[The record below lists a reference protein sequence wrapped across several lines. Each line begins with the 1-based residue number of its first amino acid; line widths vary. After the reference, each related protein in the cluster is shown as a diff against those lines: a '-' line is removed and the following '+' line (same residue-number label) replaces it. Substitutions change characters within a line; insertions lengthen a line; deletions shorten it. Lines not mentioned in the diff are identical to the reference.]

1 MRLAPRLAWLLIGGL
16 VLPGCG
22 GPSTD
27 PSGLVPP
34 SAPSRSP
41 AESTEPIN
49 RSAPPDI
56 GLTPLPTAQQVQQAA
71 PGGRRDPFQ
80 PLPVTQKA
88 KAAATQSEGT
98 GATTVDQ
105 QRQQDGSDPASDP
118 GSGLEL
124 TGVLLVGGESRA
136 LVRNASTSGVLCVS
150 SDGRCE
156 GDRQSLLPAGWSVL
170 AIDVQRGCIR
180 LAQDGQAQT
189 PVCMA

>member
-1 MRLAPRLAWLLIGGL
+1 MRLASLLIGGF
-16 VLPGCG
+16 VLSGCG
-22 GPSTD
+22 GSSTD
-27 PSGLVPP
+27 PSSLVPP
-34 SAPSRSP
+34 TAPIRST

-80 PLPVTQKA
+80 PLPVTTKA
-88 KAAATQSEGT
+88 KSAAAPSEGSG
-98 GATTVDQ
+98 GATVDQ
-105 QRQQDGSDPASDP
+105 QPQQDGSDPAPNP

-136 LVRNASTSGVLCVS
+136 LVRNGRASGVLCVS
-150 SDGRCE
+150 SDGRCD
-156 GDRQSLLPAGWSVL
+156 GDRQSLLPAGWSVV

-180 LAQDGQAQT
+180 LAQNGQPQT
-189 PVCMA
+189 PVCIA